1 MATQV
6 VKLAAAAVVALSLS
20 AAAAQAQSV
29 YTIATNPQ
37 GSLYY
42 SAAAAIAK
50 LGNDKLNLQMR
61 VQPFAGSS
69 TYLPMLNRGE
79 VDFSF
84 NNVDDVDLGFRGVET
99 FDGKPNPNIRLVAV
113 IFPLPF
119 AFMVAAD
126 AQWKKAE
133 ELKGLR
139 IPSEF
144 TSQSTV
150 KKLTEAALASA
161 ALTWADMKG
170 VPVAN
175 SFQGTDLVPQGR
187 ADVAGTAPGVANIQ
201 QAHLALQSRG
211 GVRFSPINDSPDG
224 ITRLRKV
231 FPGGYP
237 MPMRPA
243 KHLPGIV
250 DDPTV
255 VLGYSAFLVTN
266 QKADEKVVYDLTK
279 MIAASRDD
287 IIAIVPQLER
297 FDPKRMA
304 EQNNV
309 PYHPGAMKYYTEQGQ
324 WPPKQ

>member
-1 MATQV
+1 MATTAM
-6 VKLAAAAVVALSLS
+6 KYLAAIAALALGVQAS
-20 AAAAQAQSV
+20 AQTV

-37 GSLYY
+37 GSIYY
-42 SAAAAIAK
+42 SAGAAVAK
-50 LGNDKLNLQMR
+50 VGNDKLNLQMR

-84 NNVDDVDLGFRGVET
+84 NNVDDVEIGFRGVET
-99 FDGKPNPNIRLVAV
+99 FAGKPNPNIRLVGV

-126 AQWKKAE
+126 APWKKAE

-144 TSQSTV
+144 TSQTTV
-150 KKLTEAALASA
+150 QKLTEAALASA
-161 ALTWADMKG
+161 GLSYADMKG

-201 QAHLALQSRG
+201 KAHIDMSSHG
-211 GVRFSPINDSPDG
+211 GVRFIGINDSPAG
-224 ITRLRKV
+224 VQRMKKV
-231 FPGGYP
+231 FNSYP
-237 MPMRPA
+237 MPMEPA

-250 DDPTV
+250 GPTQV
-255 VLGYSAFLVTN
+255 MGYSAFLVTHDK
-266 QKADEKVVYDLTK
+266 QPVELVYKLTK
-279 MIAASRDD
+279 TIHASRDEL
-287 IIAIVPQLER
+287 IAVAPQLAR
-297 FDPKRMA
+297 FDAKKMA
-304 EQNNV
+304 ERNPV
-309 PYHPGAMKYYTEQGQ
+309 PYHPGAVKYYTEQGQ

>member
-1 MATQV
+1 MAAKIVTLV
-6 VKLAAAAVVALSLS
+6 AAAIFAL
-20 AAAAQAQSV
+20 AFGARAEEQQV

-50 LGNDKLNLQMR
+50 IANDKLNLQMR

-69 TYLPMLNRGE
+69 TYLPMLNRAE

-84 NNVDDVDLGFRGVET
+84 NNVDDVDIGYRGVET
-99 FDGKPNPNIRLVAV
+99 FDGKPNRNIRLIAV

-126 AQWKKAE
+126 APWKKAE

-139 IPSEF
+139 IASEF

-161 ALTWADMKG
+161 DLTWADMKG

-201 QAHLALQSRG
+201 QANLALQSRG
-211 GVRFSPINDSPDG
+211 GVRFIAINDSPEG
-224 ITRLRKV
+224 VARLRKV
-231 FPGGYP
+231 FNGYP

-243 KHLPGIV
+243 KYLPGIV
-250 DDPTV
+250 EDPTV
-255 VLGYSAFLVTN
+255 VMGYSAFLVAN
-266 QKADEKVVYDLTK
+266 DKQPDELVYKLTK
-279 MIAASRDD
+279 MIAASRAE
-287 IIAIVPQLER
+287 ILAIVPQLER

-304 EQNNV
+304 EQSHV
-309 PYHPGAMKYYTEQGQ
+309 PYHPGAMKYYTEAGL